1 MPLMGVD
8 QRKIYL
14 VTSAIG
20 GGLAGL
26 AAALMVLQFD
36 IYPQIGLQFGPLIF
50 MICVLG
56 GLGSMIGGFIAA
68 FIISRVHRGRQLVL
82 RDRMGLRDR
91 VPVLHGGDLHPAA
104 GPVRG
109 QSPECASPAP
119 SLIGLAALILVPL
132 AVRFVFPAA
141 EKYYLHLLIQILIWS
156 FIYTGWSL
164 MGRFG
169 LTSLGHGA
177 FTGIGAYVMVLL
189 WNYAGITPWI
199 GIPVAIVVSVVVAL
213 LVGYPCFH
221 LRIVG
226 HYFALLTL
234 ALTEFVRLCIVGLRD
249 FTGGSL
255 GTQPARYG
263 DGVSLYALQFEPDRV
278 LSYYVALALWAV
290 GLYIW
295 WRVDRSMDR
304 YALDA
309 ASQDED
315 AAASVGIDVTREKLK
330 ITAISAAMCA
340 VGGAIYAQYQM
351 YIGPDTIAG
360 LGVSLNIVFAVIA
373 GGMWVMLGPTVGAVF
388 TQVLSEVLRVTIQ
401 SSAPL
406 QKIFGSAVLA
416 LDTMIYGLLL
426 ILFIIYMP
434 KGILGT
440 LLEWREKKRAPAA
453 GSQSAAVSR

>member
-1 MPLMGVD
+1 LS
-8 QRKIYL
+8 KIPRGWL
-14 VTSAIG
+14 IGFAVLDPGAARGAFRLSG
-20 GGLAGL
+20 GGEIL
-26 AAALMVLQFD
+26 
-36 IYPQIGLQFGPLIF
+36 
-50 MICVLG
+50 
-56 GLGSMIGGFIAA
+56 
-68 FIISRVHRGRQLVL
+68 
-82 RDRMGLRDR
+82 
-91 VPVLHGGDLHPAA
+91 
-104 GPVRG
+104 
-109 QSPECASPAP
+109 PAP
-119 SLIGLAALILVPL
+119 ADPDPDLV
-132 AVRFVFPAA
+132 VH
-141 EKYYLHLLIQILIWS
+141 LHRLVAD
-156 FIYTGWSL
+156 
-164 MGRFG
+164 GRFG

-189 WNYAGITPWI
+189 WNYAGITPWL

-234 ALTEFVRLCIVGLRD
+234 ALTEFVRLCIVGLRE

-278 LSYYVALALWAV
+278 LSYYVALLLWLV
-290 GLYIW
+290 GLWIW

-330 ITAISAAMCA
+330 ITAISAGMCA

-401 SSAPL
+401 SSVPL

-416 LDTMIYGLLL
+416 LDTMVYGLLL

-440 LLEWREKKRAPAA
+440 LLEWRARKRAPAA
-453 GSQSAAVSR
+453 SQSPAVSR